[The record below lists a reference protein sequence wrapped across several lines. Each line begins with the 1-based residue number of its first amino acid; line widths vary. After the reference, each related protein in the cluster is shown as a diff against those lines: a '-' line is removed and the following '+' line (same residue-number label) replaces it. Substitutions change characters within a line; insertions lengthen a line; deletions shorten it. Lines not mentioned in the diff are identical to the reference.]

1 MLRFWYNVVSLAFAA
16 AGLSKLWAFSPQRRL
31 FARWGWS
38 PEVMRIIGGLEFGG
52 ALLLADRKTRGLAG
66 PALAATSIAVLAGEV
81 EHGEEDL
88 IPARVM
94 MLFAALSA
102 A

>member
-1 MLRFWYNVVSLAFAA
+1 MLRFWYNLVSLAFAA
-16 AGLSKLWAFSPQRRL
+16 AGLSKLWGFSAQQRL

-38 PEVMRIIGGLEFGG
+38 PEIMRIVGGLEFGG

-66 PALAATSIAVLAGEV
+66 PALAATSIAVLAGEI
-81 EHGEEDL
+81 EHGESAL
-88 IPARVM
+88 IPARFA
-94 MLFAALSA
+94 MLLAALSA

>member
-1 MLRFWYNVVSLAFAA
+1 MLRFWYNVVSLGFAVS
-16 AGLSKLWAFSPQRRL
+16 GLSKIWGFAPQRRL

-52 ALLLADRKTRGLAG
+52 ALLLAERKTRGLAG
-66 PALAATSIAVLAGEV
+66 PALAATSIAVLAGEI
-81 EHGEEDL
+81 EHGEEEL
-88 IPARVM
+88 IPARIC
-94 MLFAALSA
+94 MLLAALSA